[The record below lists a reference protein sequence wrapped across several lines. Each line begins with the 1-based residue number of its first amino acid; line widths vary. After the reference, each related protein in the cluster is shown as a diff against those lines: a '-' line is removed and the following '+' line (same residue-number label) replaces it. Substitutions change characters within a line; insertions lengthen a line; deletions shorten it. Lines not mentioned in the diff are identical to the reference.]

1 MKWLVWELASY
12 QVALT
17 TQDNKIM
24 AYEGTISQSHLEDLA
39 GPSAAPERINYA
51 DSVENMFAQQAKQA
65 DVELRRAEAE
75 RQQAIS
81 RTIGYMDAIPDG
93 VETSKVPAKYSA
105 AIQSWS
111 KQKQREA
118 AEYAN
123 EIALAEQAG
132 DFQSI
137 LHYKQKFKEVEN
149 AFANLN
155 SNLTNFKS
163 YKDQWIDDVDNGMLS
178 NGNNSK
184 KIGLLGSVYTD
195 SMDMQFSDSGDIT
208 FTNEEGFVDFHKLPN
223 YVSKNNK
230 GATAILETN
239 ESLYNSGQ
247 RLTNSK
253 RLLLKNK
260 LKSLTQDRDELISL
274 ATDDFI
280 IEGGLG
286 ITDQSLLYDPNRTSE
301 LRDRVINSYMNI
313 FSDSA
318 NSGYVNRAS
327 KTTTRGGGGTQSDKK
342 YNAMMN
348 NISQGY
354 SLLADGEL
362 DAIDRVIKGEMY
374 FDEDEQKLWYMKGTN
389 VFEEIDPNNPADI
402 NKIYLHEGIPQN
414 YWGEIKLDTPTTDE
428 SGGGAYDNL

>member
-17 TQDNKIM
+17 TIDNKIM

-39 GPSAAPERINYA
+39 GPSEAPERINYA

-132 DFQSI
+132 DFASI
-137 LHYKQKFKEVEN
+137 LHYKQKFQEVEN

-155 SNLTNFKS
+155 DNLTNFKS

-195 SMDMQFSDSGDIT
+195 SMDMQFSDNGDIT

-301 LRDRVINSYMNI
+301 LREKVINSYMNI

-327 KTTTRGGGGTQSDKK
+327 KTTTRGGGSTQSDRK

-362 DAIDRVIKGEMY
+362 DAISRFIKGEMY
-374 FDEDEQKLWYMKGTN
+374 FAEDEQQLYYMKGN
-389 VFEEIDPNNPADI
+389 DIFVPIDPNNPADVT
-402 NKIYLHEGIPQN
+402 KIYLHEGIPQN
-414 YWGEIKLDTPTTDE
+414 YWGEIKLDTPTTEE
-428 SGGGAYDNL
+428 SSGAYDNL

>member
-1 MKWLVWELASY
+1 
-12 QVALT
+12 
-17 TQDNKIM
+17 M

-39 GPSAAPERINYA
+39 GPIGAPEKINYA
-51 DSVENMFAQQAKQA
+51 DSVQNMFAQQAKQA

-75 RQQAIS
+75 KQQAIS

-111 KQKQREA
+111 KQKQQEA

-123 EIALAEQAG
+123 EIAIAEQAG

-137 LHYKQKFKEVEN
+137 LYYKQKFQEVEN

-155 SNLTNFKS
+155 DNLTNFKS
-163 YKDQWIDDVDNGMLS
+163 YKDQWIDDVDNGNLS

-184 KIGLLGSVYTD
+184 KIGLLGNVYTD
-195 SMDMQFSDSGDIT
+195 NMDMQFSDSGDIT

-230 GATAILETN
+230 GATTILETN

-260 LKSLTQDRDELISL
+260 LKSLTQDRDELVSL

-301 LRDRVINSYMNI
+301 LRDKVINSYMNI

-318 NSGYVNRAS
+318 NSGYVNKAS
-327 KTTTRGGGGTQSDKK
+327 KTTTRGGGGTQSDRK

-362 DAIDRVIKGEMY
+362 DAISRFIKGDIY
-374 FDEDEQKLWYMKGTN
+374 FAEDEQQLYYMKGN
-389 VFEEIDPNNPADI
+389 DIFVPIDPNNPADVT
-402 NKIYLHEGIPQN
+402 KIYLHEGIPQN
-414 YWGEIKLDTPTTDE
+414 YWGEIKLDTPTTEE
-428 SGGGAYDNL
+428 SSGAYDNL

>member
-1 MKWLVWELASY
+1 
-12 QVALT
+12 
-17 TQDNKIM
+17 M
-24 AYEGTISQSHLEDLA
+24 AYEGTISQSHLDDLA

-132 DFQSI
+132 DFASI
-137 LHYKQKFKEVEN
+137 LHYKQKFQEVEN

-155 SNLTNFKS
+155 DNLTNFKS

-195 SMDMQFSDSGDIT
+195 SMDMQFSDGGDIT
-208 FTNEEGFVDFHKLPN
+208 FTNEEGYVDFHKLPN

-301 LRDRVINSYMNI
+301 LRDKVINSYMNI
-313 FSDSA
+313 FNDSA
-318 NSGYVNRAS
+318 NSGYAS
-327 KTTTRGGGGTQSDKK
+327 KASRTTTRGGGGTQSDRK

-348 NISQGY
+348 NISEGY
-354 SLLADGEL
+354 SLLAEGETEYISRFL
-362 DAIDRVIKGEMY
+362 RGDLIENDEEPGTYFYMRANGEY
-374 FDEDEQKLWYMKGTN
+374 TTVDPKNPNDIVNLYKL
-389 VFEEIDPNNPADI
+389 
-402 NKIYLHEGIPQN
+402 EGIPQN
-414 YWGEIKLDTPTTDE
+414 YWGNIKPDSPTTE
-428 SGGGAYDNL
+428 EGGGAYDNL

>member
-1 MKWLVWELASY
+1 
-12 QVALT
+12 
-17 TQDNKIM
+17 M

-39 GPSAAPERINYA
+39 GPTGAPEKINYA

-75 RQQAIS
+75 KQQAIS

-111 KQKQREA
+111 KQKQQEA

-123 EIALAEQAG
+123 EIAIAEQAG
-132 DFQSI
+132 DFQSV

-149 AFANLN
+149 AFANLDA
-155 SNLTNFKS
+155 NLTNFKS
-163 YKDQWIDDVDNGMLS
+163 YKDQWIDDVDNGNLS

-195 SMDMQFSDSGDIT
+195 NMDMQFSDSGDIT
-208 FTNEEGFVDFHKLPN
+208 FTNEEGFVDFQKLPN

-230 GATAILETN
+230 GATTILETN

-301 LRDRVINSYMNI
+301 LRDKVINSYMNI

-327 KTTTRGGGGTQSDKK
+327 KTTTRGGGGSQSDKK

-354 SLLADGEL
+354 SLLADGEYE
-362 DAIDRVIKGEMY
+362 AINRVLKGEVFYNEDDGKVYYIKGNIVEP
-374 FDEDEQKLWYMKGTN
+374 
-389 VFEEIDPNNPADI
+389 IDPNNPADI
-402 NKIYLHEGIPQN
+402 TNIYTHEGIPQN

-428 SGGGAYDNL
+428 SGSGAYDNL

>member
-1 MKWLVWELASY
+1 
-12 QVALT
+12 
-17 TQDNKIM
+17 M

-39 GPSAAPERINYA
+39 GPTGAPEKINYA

-75 RQQAIS
+75 KQQAIS

-111 KQKQREA
+111 KQKQQEA

-123 EIALAEQAG
+123 EIAIAEQAG

-137 LHYKQKFKEVEN
+137 LYYKQKFQEVEN

-155 SNLTNFKS
+155 DNLTNFKS
-163 YKDQWIDDVDNGMLS
+163 YKDQWIDDVDNGNLS

-184 KIGLLGSVYTD
+184 KIGLLGNVYTD
-195 SMDMQFSDSGDIT
+195 NMDMQFSNSGDIT

-253 RLLLKNK
+253 KLLLKNK

-301 LRDRVINSYMNI
+301 LREKVINSYMNI

-318 NSGYVNRAS
+318 NSGYVNKAS
-327 KTTTRGGGGTQSDKK
+327 KTTTRGGGGTQSDRK

-362 DAIDRVIKGEMY
+362 DAISRFIKGEMY
-374 FDEDEQKLWYMKGTN
+374 FAEDEQQLYYMKGN
-389 VFEEIDPNNPADI
+389 DIFIPIDPNNPADVT
-402 NKIYLHEGIPQN
+402 KIYLHEGIPQN
-414 YWGEIKLDTPTTDE
+414 YWGEIKLDTPTTEE
-428 SGGGAYDNL
+428 SSGAYDNL

>member
-1 MKWLVWELASY
+1 
-12 QVALT
+12 
-17 TQDNKIM
+17 M

-39 GPSAAPERINYA
+39 GPTGAPEKINYA

-75 RQQAIS
+75 KQQAIS

-111 KQKQREA
+111 KQKQQEA

-123 EIALAEQAG
+123 EIAIAEQAG

-137 LHYKQKFKEVEN
+137 LYYKQKFQEVEN

-155 SNLTNFKS
+155 DNLTNFKS
-163 YKDQWIDDVDNGMLS
+163 YKDQWIDDVDNGNLS

-184 KIGLLGSVYTD
+184 KIGLLGNVYTD
-195 SMDMQFSDSGDIT
+195 NMDMQFSNSGDIT

-253 RLLLKNK
+253 KLLLKNK

-301 LRDRVINSYMNI
+301 LREKVINSYMNI

-318 NSGYVNRAS
+318 NSGYVNKAS
-327 KTTTRGGGGTQSDKK
+327 KTTTRGGGGTQSDRK

-362 DAIDRVIKGEMY
+362 DAISRFIKGDMY
-374 FDEDEQKLWYMKGTN
+374 FAEDEQQLYYMKGN
-389 VFEEIDPNNPADI
+389 DVFIPIDPNNPADVT
-402 NKIYLHEGIPQN
+402 KIYLHEGIPQN
-414 YWGEIKLDTPTTDE
+414 YWGEIKLDTPTTEE
-428 SGGGAYDNL
+428 SSGAYDNL

>member
-1 MKWLVWELASY
+1 
-12 QVALT
+12 
-17 TQDNKIM
+17 M

-39 GPSAAPERINYA
+39 GPSGAPEKINYA
-51 DSVENMFAQQAKQA
+51 DNVQNMFAQQAKQA

-75 RQQAIS
+75 KQQAIS

-111 KQKQREA
+111 KQKQQEA
-118 AEYAN
+118 ADYAN

-137 LHYKQKFKEVEN
+137 IHYKQKFQEVEN

-155 SNLTNFKS
+155 DNLTNFKS
-163 YKDQWIDDVDNGMLS
+163 YKDQWIDDVDNGNLS
-178 NGNNSK
+178 NGNNGK
-184 KIGLLGSVYTD
+184 KIGLLGNVYTD
-195 SMDMQFSDSGDIT
+195 TMDMQFSDGGDIT

-230 GATAILETN
+230 GATTILETN

-260 LKSLTQDRDELISL
+260 LKSLTQDRDELMSL

-286 ITDQSLLYDPNRTSE
+286 ITDQALLHDPNRTSE
-301 LRDRVINSYMNI
+301 LRDKVINSYMNI

-318 NSGYVNRAS
+318 NSGYVNKTS
-327 KTTTRGGGGTQSDKK
+327 KTTTSGGGGTQSDRK

-362 DAIDRVIKGEMY
+362 DAISRVIKGEML
-374 FDEDEQKLWYMKGTN
+374 FDEDEQQFYYTKGTN
-389 VFEEIDPNNPADI
+389 VFLPIDPNNPADI
-402 NKIYLHEGIPQN
+402 TKIYNHEGIPQN
-414 YWGEIKLDTPTTDE
+414 YWGEIKLDTPTTNE
-428 SGGGAYDNL
+428 SSGDYDNL

>member
-1 MKWLVWELASY
+1 
-12 QVALT
+12 
-17 TQDNKIM
+17 M
-24 AYEGTISQSHLEDLA
+24 AYEGTISQSHLDDLA

-93 VETSKVPAKYSA
+93 VETSKVPTKYSA

-132 DFQSI
+132 DFASI
-137 LHYKQKFKEVEN
+137 LHYKQKFQEVEN

-155 SNLTNFKS
+155 DNLTNFKS

-253 RLLLKNK
+253 RLLLQNK

-301 LRDRVINSYMNI
+301 LRDKVINSYMNI

-318 NSGYVNRAS
+318 NSGYVNKAS
-327 KTTTRGGGGTQSDKK
+327 KTTTRGGGGTQSDRK
-342 YNAMMN
+342 YNAMMD

-374 FDEDEQKLWYMKGTN
+374 FDEDKQQLYYLKGGNIVEQ
-389 VFEEIDPNNPADI
+389 IDPNNPSDI
-402 NKIYLHEGIPQN
+402 VKIYLHEGIPQN
-414 YWGEIKLDTPTTDE
+414 YWGEIKLDTPITEE
-428 SGGGAYDNL
+428 SSGAYDNL

>member
-1 MKWLVWELASY
+1 
-12 QVALT
+12 
-17 TQDNKIM
+17 M

-39 GPSAAPERINYA
+39 GPTGAPEKINYA

-75 RQQAIS
+75 KQQAIS

-105 AIQSWS
+105 AIQGWS
-111 KQKQREA
+111 KQKQQEA

-123 EIALAEQAG
+123 EIAIAEQAG

-137 LHYKQKFKEVEN
+137 LYYKQKFQEVEN

-155 SNLTNFKS
+155 DNLTNFKS
-163 YKDQWIDDVDNGMLS
+163 YKDQWIDDVDNGNLS

-184 KIGLLGSVYTD
+184 KIGLLGNVYTD
-195 SMDMQFSDSGDIT
+195 NMDMQFSDSGDIT

-253 RLLLKNK
+253 KLLLKNK

-301 LRDRVINSYMNI
+301 LREKVINSYMNI

-318 NSGYVNRAS
+318 NSGYVNKAS
-327 KTTTRGGGGTQSDKK
+327 KTTTRGGGGTQSDRK

-362 DAIDRVIKGEMY
+362 DAISRFIKGEMY
-374 FDEDEQKLWYMKGTN
+374 FAEDEQQLYYMKGN
-389 VFEEIDPNNPADI
+389 DIFIPIDPNNPADVT
-402 NKIYLHEGIPQN
+402 KIYLHEGIPQN
-414 YWGEIKLDTPTTDE
+414 YWGEIKLDTPTTEE
-428 SGGGAYDNL
+428 SSGAYDNL

>member
-1 MKWLVWELASY
+1 
-12 QVALT
+12 
-17 TQDNKIM
+17 M

-39 GPSAAPERINYA
+39 GPTGAPEKINYA

-75 RQQAIS
+75 KQQAIS

-105 AIQSWS
+105 AIQGWS
-111 KQKQREA
+111 KQKQQEA

-123 EIALAEQAG
+123 EIAIAEQAG

-137 LHYKQKFKEVEN
+137 LYYKQKFQEVEN

-155 SNLTNFKS
+155 DNLTNFKS
-163 YKDQWIDDVDNGMLS
+163 YKDQWIDDVDNGNLS

-184 KIGLLGSVYTD
+184 KIGLLGNVYTD
-195 SMDMQFSDSGDIT
+195 NMDMQFSDSGDIT

-253 RLLLKNK
+253 KLLLKNK

-301 LRDRVINSYMNI
+301 LREKVINSYMNI

-318 NSGYVNRAS
+318 NSGYVNKAS
-327 KTTTRGGGGTQSDKK
+327 KTTTRGGGGTQSDRK

-362 DAIDRVIKGEMY
+362 DAISRFIKGDMY
-374 FDEDEQKLWYMKGTN
+374 FAEDEQQLYYMKGN
-389 VFEEIDPNNPADI
+389 DVFIPIDPNNPADVT
-402 NKIYLHEGIPQN
+402 KIYLHEGIPQN
-414 YWGEIKLDTPTTDE
+414 YWGEIKLDTPTTEE
-428 SGGGAYDNL
+428 SSGAYDNL

>member
-17 TQDNKIM
+17 TIDNKIM
-24 AYEGTISQSHLEDLA
+24 AYEGTISQSHLDDLA

-132 DFQSI
+132 DFASI
-137 LHYKQKFKEVEN
+137 LHYKQKFQEVEN

-155 SNLTNFKS
+155 DNLTNFKS

-195 SMDMQFSDSGDIT
+195 SMDMQFSDNGDIT

-301 LRDRVINSYMNI
+301 LRDKVINSYMNI

-318 NSGYVNRAS
+318 NSGYVNKAS
-327 KTTTRGGGGTQSDKK
+327 KTTTRGGGGTQSDRK
-342 YNAMMN
+342 YNAMMD

-374 FDEDEQKLWYMKGTN
+374 FDEDRQQLYYLKGSIVEQ
-389 VFEEIDPNNPADI
+389 IDPNNPSDI
-402 NKIYLHEGIPQN
+402 VKIYLHEGIPQN
-414 YWGEIKLDTPTTDE
+414 YWGEIKLDTPITEE
-428 SGGGAYDNL
+428 SSGAYDNL

>member
-1 MKWLVWELASY
+1 
-12 QVALT
+12 
-17 TQDNKIM
+17 M

-39 GPSAAPERINYA
+39 GPTGAPEKINYA

-75 RQQAIS
+75 KQQAIS

-111 KQKQREA
+111 KQKQQEA

-123 EIALAEQAG
+123 EIAIAEQAG

-137 LHYKQKFKEVEN
+137 LYYKQKFQEVEN

-155 SNLTNFKS
+155 DNLTNFKS
-163 YKDQWIDDVDNGMLS
+163 YKDQWIDDVDNGNLS

-184 KIGLLGSVYTD
+184 KIGLLGNVYTD
-195 SMDMQFSDSGDIT
+195 NMDMQFSDSGDIT

-253 RLLLKNK
+253 KLLLKNK

-301 LRDRVINSYMNI
+301 LRDKVINSYMNI

-318 NSGYVNRAS
+318 NSGYVNKAS
-327 KTTTRGGGGTQSDKK
+327 KTTTRGGGGTQSDRK

-362 DAIDRVIKGEMY
+362 DAISRFIKGDMY
-374 FDEDEQKLWYMKGTN
+374 FAEDEQQLYYMKGN
-389 VFEEIDPNNPADI
+389 DVFIPIDPNNPADVT
-402 NKIYLHEGIPQN
+402 KIYLHEGIPQN
-414 YWGEIKLDTPTTDE
+414 YWGEIKLDTPTTEE
-428 SGGGAYDNL
+428 SSGAYDNL

>member
-1 MKWLVWELASY
+1 
-12 QVALT
+12 
-17 TQDNKIM
+17 M

-39 GPSAAPERINYA
+39 GPTGAPEKINYA

-75 RQQAIS
+75 KQQAIS

-111 KQKQREA
+111 KQKQQEA

-123 EIALAEQAG
+123 EIAIAEQAG

-137 LHYKQKFKEVEN
+137 LYYKQKFQEVEN

-155 SNLTNFKS
+155 DNLTNFKS
-163 YKDQWIDDVDNGMLS
+163 YKDQWIDDVDNGNLS

-184 KIGLLGSVYTD
+184 KIGLLGNVYTD
-195 SMDMQFSDSGDIT
+195 NMDMQFSDSGDIT

-253 RLLLKNK
+253 KLLLKNK

-301 LRDRVINSYMNI
+301 LRDKVINSYMNI

-318 NSGYVNRAS
+318 NSGYVNKAS
-327 KTTTRGGGGTQSDKK
+327 KTTTRGGGGTQSDRK

-362 DAIDRVIKGEMY
+362 DAISRFIKGEMY
-374 FDEDEQKLWYMKGTN
+374 FAEDEQQLYYMKGN
-389 VFEEIDPNNPADI
+389 DIFIPIDPNNPADVT
-402 NKIYLHEGIPQN
+402 KIYLHEGIPQN
-414 YWGEIKLDTPTTDE
+414 YWGEIKLDTPTTEE
-428 SGGGAYDNL
+428 SSGAYDNL